1 MNNIGFIVWGIRNG
15 FKNNWLSANV
25 SPNVYE
31 RFTDDMR
38 QICNSTVDKFFS
50 IEKIEEFTV
59 LSIFNPNTKDHVQR
73 KAYIALSIVIP
84 NGYVLQGDV
93 IGCLQSMMKTY
104 EVKQGNAMVNMVSA
118 EDMNMFLK
126 QLQLSP
132 NPSSVAQSRAKIGL
146 FQYNDPSEIS
156 SHFQDPS
163 IYEFIKVFFTSSQ
176 NVALDRVAGIQ
187 HVQSFSKPLFL
198 TISGFNPNAHR
209 VSINNHPI
217 TTDKVQVKQ
226 GDVVQFVELKSKQAK
241 QLQVGASDVHVS
253 MLEVF
258 PPVIIPPKPP
268 KPPKPGGNKKI
279 KLIGLLAVVF
289 IILGGAAFFLLPS
302 ATEQRFID
310 DPAPVAK
317 TMTAMYDFETLELQN
332 IPKDADSTFGFIVFK
347 LTNDTIPID
356 SLTSL
361 NPISKTAKLKKVSDT
376 VILVE
381 YQIVDSIIRMLV
393 PVEFKVPSTYKIKS
407 GETLSVIAERFDIKK
422 DSLMTWNDV
431 KNENEIKEGQK
442 LNLKPKSSQDDEN
455 VQGNLEEKK
464 KPEKETKADAPTEKV
479 KEKDEPKVETPPV
492 KKEDKTEE
500 QQKIDSEKELNKFK
514 REIDQLIN
522 KIKDYGIDVMSFQS
536 RKDSCTD
543 LPCLK
548 KLKEDLEKKL

>member
-132 NPSSVAQSRAKIGL
+132 NPNSVAQSRTKIGL
-146 FQYNDPSEIS
+146 FQYNDLSEIS

-268 KPPKPGGNKKI
+268 KPGGNKKI

-289 IILGGAAFFLLPS
+289 IILGGAAFFLLPP
-302 ATEQRFID
+302 ATEQPFID

-317 TMTAMYDFETLELQN
+317 TMTAMYDFETLKLQN

-361 NPISKTAKLKKVSDT
+361 NPVSKTAKLKKVSDT

-381 YQIVDSIIRMLV
+381 YQIVDSIIRMHV

-422 DSLMTWNDV
+422 DSLMTWNDL

-442 LNLKPKSSQDDEN
+442 LKFRPETVTVVQKEVENPKPINNAVKDEIN
-455 VQGNLEEKK
+455 KA
-464 KPEKETKADAPTEKV
+464 PEKPREQPKPTETSTPAATATK
-479 KEKDEPKVETPPV
+479 KDNSNDLTPL
-492 KKEDKTEE
+492 
-500 QQKIDSEKELNKFK
+500 KIEANKLIKELKNLGVDITVFEDTIKSCPDETCLK
-514 REIDQLIN
+514 SLIEEMEN
-522 KIKDYGIDVMSFQS
+522 KISN
-536 RKDSCTD
+536 
-543 LPCLK
+543 
-548 KLKEDLEKKL
+548 E